1 MHLATAAAR
10 EPLSRAGAGSR
21 RAAILAAR
29 RRPEAAPAGGVHH
42 AAFARGSGEA
52 HMSAH
57 DTPTQCENCATPLQG
72 GYCHRCGQSA
82 VNPIRDTHH
91 AIVEVFESFWHLDG
105 RVFRTL
111 RDLLSPGRV
120 ARDYLAGHRAR
131 YIAPLRMFVV
141 ATLLTFFVGQ
151 YTVSFG
157 ESPIV
162 TDGGTPTVAGV
173 DVGLARQLEAATTRE
188 EVIRIRDAALAEVEA
203 ARASVDS
210 VPVPGVDRGLVTAQ
224 VAIRG
229 AAGNRIAQLR
239 EAAKAGDAPAPSAAD
254 AAAGAADAT
263 PGDAGEA
270 DDEEWVMRFNGERW
284 HPVDNPLTVAWW
296 PDFANDWLNRKVGR
310 AQDNIPR
317 LQQNPDLLKES
328 MMQALPTAL
337 FLLVPV
343 FALLLKVFYLF
354 SGRLYLEHLVVA
366 LYSHVF
372 LVLTI
377 LVQFLLAAADGAVAA
392 HSAWA
397 SRGIGLLEFALWCWL
412 PVYLLLMQKR
422 IYGQGWLLTLVK
434 YVVLGNLYF
443 VLVALAAMYAVLAGV
458 VSA

>member
-1 MHLATAAAR
+1 MT
-10 EPLSRAGAGSR
+10 
-21 RAAILAAR
+21 
-29 RRPEAAPAGGVHH
+29 H
-42 AAFARGSGEA
+42 A
-52 HMSAH
+52 
-57 DTPTQCENCATPLQG
+57 TPTHCENCATPLQG
-72 GYCHRCGQSA
+72 GFCHRCGQA
-82 VNPIRDTHH
+82 AANPIRDTHH

-131 YIAPLRMFVV
+131 YIAPLRMFVI

-151 YTVSFG
+151 YAVHFTQA
-157 ESPIV
+157 PIV
-162 TDGGTPTVAGV
+162 VDGGTPTMAGV
-173 DVGLARQLEAATTRE
+173 DSDLARRFEAATTRE
-188 EVIRIRDAALAEVEA
+188 EVLRIRDEALAAVEA
-203 ARASVDS
+203 GRQAAGG
-210 VPVPGVDRGLVTAQ
+210 VPVPGVDRALLAAQ

-239 EAAKAGDAPAPSAAD
+239 EATKAGGPPTLSAAD
-254 AAAGAADAT
+254 EAAKAADAT
-263 PGDAGEA
+263 PENAGEA
-270 DDEEWVMRFNGERW
+270 VDDEWVMRFNGEPW
-284 HPVDNPLTVAWW
+284 HPVDNPLNVAWW
-296 PDFANDWLNRKVGR
+296 PDFANDWLNGKVAR

-328 MMQALPTAL
+328 MMKALPTAL

-372 LVLTI
+372 LVLTV
-377 LVQFLLAAADGAVAA
+377 LVQFLLMALDGATDA
-392 HSAWA
+392 AWA
-397 SRGIGLLEFALWCWL
+397 GTGIGVLKFAMWCWV

-422 IYGQGWLLTLVK
+422 IYGQGWAMTLVK
-434 YVVLGNLYF
+434 YFVLGNLYF
-443 VLVALAAMYAVLAGV
+443 VLVAFAALYAVLAGLV
-458 VSA
+458 TA

>member
-1 MHLATAAAR
+1 MD
-10 EPLSRAGAGSR
+10 
-21 RAAILAAR
+21 
-29 RRPEAAPAGGVHH
+29 
-42 AAFARGSGEA
+42 
-52 HMSAH
+52 AH
-57 DTPTQCENCATPLQG
+57 DTPTHCENCATPLQG

-397 SRGIGLLEFALWCWL
+397 SRGIGLLEFVLWCWL

>member
-1 MHLATAAAR
+1 MD
-10 EPLSRAGAGSR
+10 
-21 RAAILAAR
+21 
-29 RRPEAAPAGGVHH
+29 
-42 AAFARGSGEA
+42 
-52 HMSAH
+52 AH
-57 DTPTQCENCATPLQG
+57 DTPTHCENCATPLQG

-111 RDLLSPGRV
+111 RDLLAPGRV

-151 YTVSFG
+151 YAVSFT
-157 ESPIV
+157 ENPIV

-173 DVGLARQLEAATTRE
+173 DAGLAKQLEAATTRE
-188 EVIRIRDAALAEVEA
+188 EVIRIRDQALAEVEA
-203 ARASVDS
+203 ARETVDG
-210 VPVPGVDRGLVTAQ
+210 VPVPGVDRGLLAAQ

-239 EAAKAGDAPAPSAAD
+239 EAAKAGEPPTASAAD
-254 AAAGAADAT
+254 EATGATEATAAEVEADAT
-263 PGDAGEA
+263 PEDAGEA
-270 DDEEWVMRFNGERW
+270 DDDDWVMRFNGKPW

-354 SGRLYLEHLVVA
+354 SRRLYLEHLVVA

-377 LVQFLLAAADGAVAA
+377 LVQFLLVALDGALAA
-392 HSAWA
+392 HSVWA
-397 SRGIGLLEFALWCWL
+397 SRGINLLEFALWCWL

-422 IYGQGWLLTLVK
+422 IYGQGWLMTLVK
-434 YVVLGNLYF
+434 YFVLGNLYF
-443 VLVALAAMYAVLAGV
+443 VLVAFAALYAVLAGL